1 MDRRR
6 LSLSRR
12 PLGVR
17 DRVGP
22 LPSGDPTR
30 RGLSADEREHL
41 RFVLDSYRTLTR
53 HWQSLSERLIE
64 HRPDEGEVDRRHDR
78 QRASVKE

>member
-6 LSLSRR
+6 LFPSRR

-17 DRVGP
+17 DRVSRIG
-22 LPSGDPTR
+22 SGDATR
-30 RGLSADEREHL
+30 RGLSPDESEHL

-53 HWQSLSERLIE
+53 HWQSLSEQLMT
-64 HRPDEGEVDRRHDR
+64 GEAPGSQEPCPSAYER
-78 QRASVKE
+78 E